1 MLTIN
6 VKNGAR
12 ETVFEATEV
21 SLMESAAQGNHIPA
35 YDDRTLWCYPV
46 KSGGE
51 IREVSAGEVFVMNA
65 DGRTVAKY
73 RLGEET
79 TQGRYRD
86 PREPRA

>member
-21 SLMESAAQGNHIPA
+21 SLMESAAQGNNHIPA

-46 KSGGE
+46 KSA
-51 IREVSAGEVFVMNA
+51 IQ
-65 DGRTVAKY
+65 T
-73 RLGEET
+73 L
-79 TQGRYRD
+79 
-86 PREPRA
+86 